1 MTKTCE
7 ELARLA
13 KKHANE
19 CAGLELE
26 QICESCLEVAASEDG
41 GLGGT
46 TYELANSYVRIC
58 GEKVGYARVEGVDP
72 SLEQLVD
79 EAVAQSRTVDLSEPA
94 GAMVVPDQPE
104 EAYLPAAEPLPAAE
118 DLAAVAQKA
127 VKLLCEKSSNHRA
140 VKCTLRVYDQRRLVS
155 NSAGLSRACS
165 HRHVMALLT
174 YIAVGQKEM
183 HNVMVRSFAGV
194 AADID
199 VEELVE
205 RALLIGEASLDGG
218 TIDSGACP
226 VVLSGEVVCQMLV
239 GFWQLFSGEKIATR
253 QSFLD
258 GKLGEK
264 IGAEALTIC
273 DGSSPVWGGPGCL
286 AVDAQGVAHRDR
298 KLVDAGAFVSPL
310 TTCEWARE
318 LGLGESCGNADRRD
332 TMGRIVP
339 NDLTVVPGN
348 LAIAPGEA
356 GLDDLFAK
364 MGDGIYITDIADIY
378 HSFNIASG
386 GVSTPV
392 RGARVRDGKLA
403 EPISAM
409 SLSCN
414 LKDLFANVVACSD
427 HLAWVDMED
436 LNAYWCGAPDVYVS
450 ELGLVG
456 AIEAE

>member
-13 KKHANE
+13 VKHADS
-19 CAGLELE
+19 CTGLELE

-46 TYELANSYVRIC
+46 TYELSNSYVRAC
-58 GEKVGYARVEGVDP
+58 GQKVGYARAEGVDP
-72 SLEQLVD
+72 SLEDLVA

-94 GAMVVPDQPE
+94 GVMVVPE
-104 EAYLPAAEPLPAAE
+104 EAEEACLPAAEPLPAADE
-118 DLAAVAQKA
+118 LACVAQRA
-127 VKLLCEKSSNHRA
+127 VELLCGKSSNHRA
-140 VKCTLRVYDQRRLVS
+140 VKCVVRAYDQRRLVS
-155 NSAGLSRACS
+155 NSAGLSRACT
-165 HRHVMALLT
+165 HRHVMALLS

-183 HNVMVRSFAGV
+183 HNVMVRSFAGA

-205 RALLIGEASLDGG
+205 RAQLIGEASLDGG
-218 TIDSGACP
+218 TIDSGNYP

-239 GFWQLFSGEKIATR
+239 GFWQLFSGEKIATH

-258 GKLGEK
+258 GKLGQA
-264 IGAEALTIC
+264 IGSPELTIC
-273 DGSSPVWGGPGCL
+273 DGAAPVWGGPGYL
-286 AVDAQGVAHRDR
+286 GVDAQGVVHKDR
-298 KLVDAGAFVSPL
+298 KLVDAGVFVSPL
-310 TTCEWARE
+310 TTCEWASE
-318 LGLGESCGNADRRD
+318 LGLGESAGNADRRD

-339 NDLTVVPGN
+339 NDLTVVPAN
-348 LAIAPGEA
+348 LAVAPGKES
-356 GLDDLFAK
+356 LDGLFAK

-386 GVSTPV
+386 GISTPV
-392 RGARVRDGKLA
+392 RGAWVRGGKLT
-403 EPISAM
+403 ESISAM

-414 LKDLFANVVACSD
+414 LKELFANVAACSN
-427 HLAWVDMED
+427 HLSWVDMED
-436 LNAYWCGAPDVYVS
+436 LNAYWCGAPDVYVR